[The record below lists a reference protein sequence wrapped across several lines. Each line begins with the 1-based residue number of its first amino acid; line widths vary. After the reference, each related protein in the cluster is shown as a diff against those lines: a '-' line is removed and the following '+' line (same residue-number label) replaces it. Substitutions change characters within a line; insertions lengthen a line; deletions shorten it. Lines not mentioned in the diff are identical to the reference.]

1 MLCKPDVTFVASF
14 SLTHQFQHWLS
25 LSGPVLQVA
34 GCGKDLSKEK
44 DYYQRYRV
52 CEEHLNLSALRLAD
66 GKEHRFC
73 QQCGRFH
80 PLGDFDGEKK

>member
-1 MLCKPDVTFVASF
+1 M
-14 SLTHQFQHWLS
+14 
-25 LSGPVLQVA
+25 LQVA

>member
-1 MLCKPDVTFVASF
+1 MFSELFCKL
-14 SLTHQFQHWLS
+14 LTKYATSQINTSHHCQDL
-25 LSGPVLQVA
+25 PLQIA
-34 GCGKDLSKEK
+34 KCGKDLSKEK

-66 GKEHRFC
+66 GQEHRFC

-80 PLGDFDGEKK
+80 PLLEFDGEKK